1 VGSVNE
7 GHLFD
12 EIVRH
17 PELLKGPVEAIME
30 PAFPFADISTGV
42 EALAG
47 MITPEAPA
55 VLVRDF
61 KSDETYIITRW
72 DVIRALS

>member
-1 VGSVNE
+1 V
-7 GHLFD
+7 D
-12 EIVRH
+12 
-17 PELLKGPVEAIME
+17 
-30 PAFPFADISTGV
+30 
-42 EALAG
+42 ALAG
-47 MITPEAPA
+47 MISPTAPA